1 LNDQT
6 LNNAHAIR
14 PLQGVVA
21 LKLKRI
27 ATVVNGIAGDTDDW
41 GKVRSKLV
49 LEDQYVEGLYK
60 LNRFDHI
67 LVIFGFHRKRK
78 VLMRV
83 HPMHDPT
90 RPLVGVFATRAPRRP
105 NRMGLTRA
113 RLISV
118 RGNTVTVEGLDAYD
132 GSPVYDIKPPV
143 DEIDY

>member
-1 LNDQT
+1 MNGQT
-6 LNNAHAIR
+6 LNTNPANR
-14 PLQGVVA
+14 SLQGVVA

-27 ATVVNGIAGDTDDW
+27 ATVTNGIVGDIDDW
-41 GKVRSKLV
+41 SKVRSKLV
-49 LEDQYVEGLYK
+49 FKDQYLEGLYK
-60 LNRFDHI
+60 LGRFDHI

-83 HPMHDPT
+83 HPMHDST
-90 RPLVGVFATRAPRRP
+90 RPLVGVFATRSPRRP

-118 RGNTVTVEGLDAYD
+118 RGNVVTVEGLDAYD

>member
-1 LNDQT
+1 MNGQT
-6 LNNAHAIR
+6 INTVPANR
-14 PLQGVVA
+14 SLQEVFA

-27 ATVVNGIAGDTDDW
+27 ATVMNGVTGDIDDW
-41 GKVRSKLV
+41 SKVRSKLV
-49 LEDQYVEGLYK
+49 FEDQYLEGLYK
-60 LNRFDHI
+60 LGRFDHI

-83 HPMHDPT
+83 HPMHDPA
-90 RPLVGVFATRAPRRP
+90 RPLVGVFATRSPKRP
-105 NRMGLTRA
+105 NRVGLTRV
-113 RLISV
+113 RLVSV